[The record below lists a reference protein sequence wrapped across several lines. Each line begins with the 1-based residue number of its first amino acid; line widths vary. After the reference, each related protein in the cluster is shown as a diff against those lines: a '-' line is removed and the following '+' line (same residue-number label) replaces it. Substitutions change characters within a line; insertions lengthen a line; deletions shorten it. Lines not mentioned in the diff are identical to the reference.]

1 MMEADGIKVDS
12 IKISKK
18 RTFEDAIDNATQL
31 ESKLTPYRDAVLTKW
46 SRKVQAASGAS
57 ALNQSKFSIQNQNA
71 QLQVRTNLADMDRL
85 VKRTRINRSNYV
97 VLGEEKETSDKE
109 ESKEKANYKK
119 NKVDANLQERTE
131 IFDDTDFYRIL
142 LKDLVDRRMADAGNS
157 EGVKWTV
164 VKPKIK
170 KVVDTKASKGRKLR
184 YHVQEKILNF
194 DAPRQFIQWNDD
206 QIDELF
212 AGLFGQKI
220 EVDEIEEEEKKEDEG
235 EEVEK
240 FEDFRLF
247 G

>member
-1 MMEADGIKVDS
+1 
-12 IKISKK
+12 
-18 RTFEDAIDNATQL
+18 
-31 ESKLTPYRDAVLTKW
+31 
-46 SRKVQAASGAS
+46 
-57 ALNQSKFSIQNQNA
+57 
-71 QLQVRTNLADMDRL
+71 MDRL